1 MGQIEEGNFQKN
13 VILHSIGTPLLWRQV
28 LLVISYQGFFVGTV
42 NYFYCLAI
50 DYSEIPTESI
60 GSIDKTNLLVG
71 AQEREKRR
79 EEEYLE
85 RIFFIIPRRGTL
97 CHPTSVH
104 LASVTLTL
112 TTLSLYGFQ
121 LLIIVKPE
129 AHNYN

>member
-71 AQEREKRR
+71 AQEREKKTGRV
-79 EEEYLE
+79 
-85 RIFFIIPRRGTL
+85 PRKDLFHHSKARNSL
-97 CHPTSVH
+97 PPHQR
-104 LASVTLTL
+104 ASRLGH
-112 TTLSLYGFQ
+112 SDS
-121 LLIIVKPE
+121 
-129 AHNYN
+129 HHS